1 MELPSLDLLSR
12 ISFALAI
19 LTSVYFIR
27 RTNSDPNPAPNGIE
41 RGNRKD
47 NGSIAKSDFLMTAGN
62 ELTMRRHLNFLT
74 AVGIYHA
81 FVAGLPD
88 HQRTALCPAYTDTPS
103 PSPSPTRAAN
113 TSPSVNPA
121 LFTWT
126 PYTATTIAVLI
137 AAALLRVAA
146 YTNLGT
152 SFTFRIT
159 KPPAGLKTTG
169 VHRYVRHPSY
179 TAFLI
184 VAACVVMLLFR
195 EQGLV
200 GCWFGSGIAR
210 VVERAAL
217 GWGFVVTP
225 GLFWARVMQEEEFLA
240 GVFGEQWGVYCARTK
255 RFIPGVF

>member
-27 RTNSDPNPAPNGIE
+27 RTNSDPNPAPNGTD
-41 RGNRKD
+41 RDSGNGKD

-81 FVAGLPD
+81 FVASLPD

-103 PSPSPTRAAN
+103 
-113 TSPSVNPA
+113 VNQA

-126 PYTATTIAVLI
+126 PYTAATIAVLI

-146 YTNLGT
+146 YTNLGS

-179 TAFLI
+179 TAFLV
-184 VAACVVMLLFR
+184 VAGCVVMLLFR

-200 GCWFGSGIAR
+200 GCWFGGGIAR
-210 VVERAAL
+210 VVDRVAL

-225 GLFWARVMQEEEFLA
+225 GLFWARVRQEEEFLA
-240 GVFGEQWGVYCARTK
+240 GVFGEQWGIYCARTK